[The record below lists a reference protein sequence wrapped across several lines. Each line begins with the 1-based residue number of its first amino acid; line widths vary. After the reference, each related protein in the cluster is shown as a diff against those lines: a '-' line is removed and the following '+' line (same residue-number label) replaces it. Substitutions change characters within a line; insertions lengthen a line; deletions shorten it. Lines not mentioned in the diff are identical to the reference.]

1 MGRVAVVTGGA
12 RGIGWA
18 TAAALRNAGAHV
30 AIGDLDPARTALA
43 AEELGLHGA
52 FLDVTDT
59 SSVET
64 FLDDVESR
72 LGPVAIWINNAG
84 IMPIGPVLEQ
94 PDAVIRR
101 AVDVNVLGV
110 MNGSRAAARRMT
122 RRGEGRIVNVASIAG
137 RIPAPGMAVY
147 NGTKFAVVGFGEA
160 LDAELRHRGV
170 RVSTVLPSFTNNRT
184 RVGHGARPDDPAHT
198 PGGGGA
204 GRRHRGPPRQTPGRR
219 TPPPVDGKCVVAAV
233 PATRRDDTAPD
244 ARGSTRYSSTSAP
257 AGPTTTPDRPGRIPV
272 RADRLTPG
280 SRSPWRGDRL
290 PGIGSAADRGEDLVE
305 RGVDGHLTGFPVKR
319 SRSST
324 LPSAKPRPTTTTSGT
339 PINSESLNFTPAT
352 PCDRRTGRRRE
363 PCPARQPGPLGALS
377 GASSLL
383 AITRCTSNG
392 LTSDGQRSPLS
403 S

>member
-1 MGRVAVVTGGA
+1 MSGIDPMGRVAVVTGGA

-52 FLDVTDT
+52 FLD
-59 SSVET
+59 
-64 FLDDVESR
+64 DVESR

-94 PDAVIRR
+94 LDAVIRR

-170 RVSTVLPSFTNNRT
+170 RVSTVLPSFTNTALVSGTAPGRMT
-184 RVGHGARPDDPAHT
+184 RPIPPEEVARAVVT
-198 PGGGGA
+198 VVRR
-204 GRRHRGPPRQTPGRR
+204 GRRQAVVPRRLSTGSALWQLFPRPVATTLRR
-219 TPPPVDGKCVVAAV
+219 TLGL
-233 PATRRDDTAPD
+233 DTVFLHIGSGRADYD
-244 ARGSTRYSSTSAP
+244 ARIARDAY
-257 AGPTTTPDRPGRIPV
+257 
-272 RADRLTPG
+272 
-280 SRSPWRGDRL
+280 
-290 PGIGSAADRGEDLVE
+290 
-305 RGVDGHLTGFPVKR
+305 
-319 SRSST
+319 
-324 LPSAKPRPTTTTSGT
+324 PSE
-339 PINSESLNFTPAT
+339 PI
-352 PCDRRTGRRRE
+352 D
-363 PCPARQPGPLGALS
+363 
-377 GASSLL
+377 
-383 AITRCTSNG
+383 
-392 LTSDGQRSPLS
+392 
-403 S
+403 

>member
-1 MGRVAVVTGGA
+1 MSGIDPVGRVAVVTGGA

-72 LGPVAIWINNAG
+72 LGPVTIWINNAG

-94 PDAVIRR
+94 SDAVIRR

-160 LDAELRHRGV
+160 LDAELCHRGV
-170 RVSTVLPSFTNNRT
+170 RVSTVLPSFTNTALVSGTAPGRMT
-184 RVGHGARPDDPAHT
+184 RPIPPEEVAQAVVTVVRR
-198 PGGGGA
+198 
-204 GRRHRGPPRQTPGRR
+204 GRRQAVVPRRLSTGSALWQLFPRPVATTLRR
-219 TPPPVDGKCVVAAV
+219 TLGL
-233 PATRRDDTAPD
+233 DTVFLDIGSGRADYD
-244 ARGSTRYSSTSAP
+244 ARIARDAY
-257 AGPTTTPDRPGRIPV
+257 
-272 RADRLTPG
+272 
-280 SRSPWRGDRL
+280 
-290 PGIGSAADRGEDLVE
+290 
-305 RGVDGHLTGFPVKR
+305 
-319 SRSST
+319 
-324 LPSAKPRPTTTTSGT
+324 PSE
-339 PINSESLNFTPAT
+339 PI
-352 PCDRRTGRRRE
+352 D
-363 PCPARQPGPLGALS
+363 
-377 GASSLL
+377 
-383 AITRCTSNG
+383 
-392 LTSDGQRSPLS
+392 
-403 S
+403 

>member
-1 MGRVAVVTGGA
+1 MSGIDPMGRVAVVTGGA

-170 RVSTVLPSFTNNRT
+170 RVSTVLPSFTNTALVSGTAPGRMT
-184 RVGHGARPDDPAHT
+184 RPIPPEEVARAVVT
-198 PGGGGA
+198 VVRR
-204 GRRHRGPPRQTPGRR
+204 GRRQAVVPRRLSTGSALWQLFPRPVATTLRR
-219 TPPPVDGKCVVAAV
+219 TLGVDTVFLDIGSGRA
-233 PATRRDDTAPD
+233 DYD
-244 ARGSTRYSSTSAP
+244 ARIARDAY
-257 AGPTTTPDRPGRIPV
+257 
-272 RADRLTPG
+272 
-280 SRSPWRGDRL
+280 
-290 PGIGSAADRGEDLVE
+290 
-305 RGVDGHLTGFPVKR
+305 
-319 SRSST
+319 
-324 LPSAKPRPTTTTSGT
+324 PSE
-339 PINSESLNFTPAT
+339 PI
-352 PCDRRTGRRRE
+352 D
-363 PCPARQPGPLGALS
+363 
-377 GASSLL
+377 
-383 AITRCTSNG
+383 
-392 LTSDGQRSPLS
+392 
-403 S
+403 